1 MSILICEQLA
11 QMSLLPTELARI
23 EHLKALFQ
31 EVCLPS
37 ARSPSHYTTLRDKL
51 VQQKLSLNGQSS
63 PGMVLQPPP
72 SSITAQQSN
81 ARRASVASAQNLSR
95 LASSPASCGRPSSYD
110 RTKRGRIQD
119 AQSRDPTAYNL
130 YKRGVEGA
138 NIQCDCGGWL
148 VNTKRARHYHTQSH
162 KGHLAWLT
170 RRQGS
175 AVGQDADAAAGDDA
189 AANPGDAQDIN
200 EPGVGSAVDDA
211 ASNVKEGDAFFLWY
225 FEYTH
230 TCAR

>member
-1 MSILICEQLA
+1 MSILICEQLT

-37 ARSPSHYTTLRDKL
+37 ARSPSHYTTLRDNL

-81 ARRASVASAQNLSR
+81 AMRASVASAQNLSR
-95 LASSPASCGRPSSYD
+95 LASSPASRGRPVSYD
-110 RTKRGRIQD
+110 RSKRGRIQE
-119 AQSRDPTAYNL
+119 AQNRDPTAYNL
-130 YKRGVEGA
+130 HKRGVEGE

-148 VNTKRARHYHTQSH
+148 VNTKRARHYHSQHH
-162 KGHLAWLT
+162 KGHLAWLNL
-170 RRQGS
+170 RQGS
-175 AVGQDADAAAGDDA
+175 AVGQDAGAAAGDDA
-189 AANPGDAQDIN
+189 PANPGDAQDIN
-200 EPGVGSAVDDA
+200 EPGVGSAVHDA
-211 ASNVKEGDAFFLWY
+211 ASNVKEGDAFFVV
-225 FEYTH
+225 F
-230 TCAR
+230 